1 MLRSL
6 LTLSLCLTAASMQGP
21 DLVTR
26 MARVSPGTSGL
37 EDVVRVFGEPR
48 GFSLGNQTFTRANLP
63 ERYIADYDGFAF
75 SLHGGVVQEIRIL
88 TPEYRFRGGIH
99 VGAPVSDIAKQFGE
113 PKAVVAGPP
122 EGEPRSGVIY
132 ESAAGRPGLYLRRD
146 LGLGLLLRDGKIA
159 GIGLSR
165 ASGVKVKEVPRYD
178 PNSNNPFQVDL
189 RGADLSALDL
199 RERMADLSQAVF
211 DTRTV
216 WPARDRLPEA
226 FDPARILE
234 MGRNPG
240 LGVRSLHKRGIT
252 GRGVAIALV
261 DSPMPDSHREYAGRV
276 RSHEYINA
284 SPEGEPHFHGST
296 CTALAAGQTL
306 GVAPEAELY
315 LISSWAGSGR
325 EPDITPRAKAFE
337 RLLDINSKLPPERRI
352 RAISMSLGWS
362 PQQRGAAEMD
372 ATAKKA
378 REQGLLVITSNS
390 EKTHGFAFHG
400 LERQPLADPDAFES
414 FARLKWTPPGNPDR
428 LLVPM
433 CSRTGAG
440 AGSHDEYV
448 FFRVG
453 GWSWS
458 IPYIAGVY
466 ALAAQVD
473 PQITPDRFWQIA
485 KKTARRVEGTGAI
498 IDPVALIDALGRK
511 P

>member
-6 LTLSLCLTAASMQGP
+6 LTLSLCLTAASMQAP
-21 DLVTR
+21 DLAVR
-26 MARVSPGTSGL
+26 MAQISPGESGFD
-37 EDVVRVFGEPR
+37 EVVRVFGEPR
-48 GFSLGNQTFTRANLP
+48 GFAPAGITRANLP
-63 ERYIADYDGFAF
+63 ERYVAEYDGFAF
-75 SLHGGVVQEIRIL
+75 SFRAGVVQEIRIM
-88 TPEYRFRGGIH
+88 TPEYRYRGGIH
-99 VGAPVSDIAKQFGE
+99 VGAAVSEIAKQFGE
-113 PKAVVAGPP
+113 PKAVVTGPP
-122 EGEPRSGVIY
+122 EGEPRSGVLY

-159 GIGLSR
+159 GIGFSR
-165 ASGVKVKEVPRYD
+165 APGGKIRELPRYD
-178 PNSNNPFQVDL
+178 PNSTNPFQVDL

-199 RERMADLSQAVF
+199 RERMADLSQATF
-211 DTRTV
+211 DNRTV
-216 WPARDRLPEA
+216 WPARDRLPEG
-226 FDPARILE
+226 FDPARVLD

-261 DSPMPDSHREYAGRV
+261 DNPIPASHREYAGRV
-276 RSHEYINA
+276 RFHEYINT
-284 SPEGEPHFHGST
+284 SPDVELHFHGST
-296 CTALAAGQTL
+296 CAALAAGHTL

-325 EPDITPRAKAFE
+325 EPDFTPRAKAFE
-337 RLLDINSKLPPERRI
+337 RFLEVNSKLPPDRRI
-352 RAISMSLGWS
+352 RVISMSVGWS
-362 PQQRGAAEMD
+362 PQQRGAAEME
-372 ATAKKA
+372 AAANKA
-378 REQGLLVITSNS
+378 REQGLLVITSNV

-414 FARLKWTPPGNPDR
+414 YSRLKWAVPGRPDR

-440 AGSHDEYV
+440 AGSDGEYI

-473 PQITPDRFWQIA
+473 PQITPDRFWQVA
-485 KKTARRVEGTGAI
+485 TTTGRTVYGTGRI
-498 IDPVALIDALGRK
+498 IDPVALIEALGGK